1 MAVYPYYCG
10 EGGGAVSPSV
20 SQTHTVSPPVKAC
33 MGYSRQV
40 PSVLRMAP
48 MRVRARFRPQYAQVF
63 DEAEPCTAGE
73 FVEGLFGAPQYG
85 EEECR
90 VAARHGC
97 LFRGD
102 EACCDS
108 TEVSVLAFDI
118 YCTPPFRKDDGCF
131 GVGVG
136 YPYLRAAALQIR
148 CPGSRIGDGKISGET
163 ADDASPGGLLATPF
177 VAGQRGDVSPV
188 AFRQQGSGCCR
199 NRQRGDDQRRIR
211 RLPYLFLS
219 YRFHAVGG
227 IRYYR
232 SRRFVRRFVC
242 CPLLCLSS
250 DGIVIFQLPD
260 VAGPENG
267 ERQSG
272 CRSVVPFPHMGW
284 KVSLLPF
291 AVSVPSFREVL
302 SLSFRCGAS
311 LRILR

>member
-1 MAVYPYYCG
+1 MGKSPAKRRTMLRQAVCSLRRLSQ
-10 EGGGAVSPSV
+10 VSEAMCLRSLSV
-20 SQTHTVSPPVKAC
+20 S
-33 MGYSRQV
+33 R
-40 PSVLRMAP
+40 
-48 MRVRARFRPQYAQVF
+48 
-63 DEAEPCTAGE
+63 E
-73 FVEGLFGAPQYG
+73 
-85 EEECR
+85 
-90 VAARHGC
+90 
-97 LFRGD
+97 
-102 EACCDS
+102 
-108 TEVSVLAFDI
+108 
-118 YCTPPFRKDDGCF
+118 
-131 GVGVG
+131 
-136 YPYLRAAALQIR
+136 AAAAV
-148 CPGSRIGDGKISGET
+148 T
-163 ADDASPGGLLATPF
+163 
-177 VAGQRGDVSPV
+177 
-188 AFRQQGSGCCR
+188 GSGVMT
-199 NRQRGDDQRRIR
+199 QRRIR

-232 SRRFVRRFVC
+232 SCRFVRRFVC